1 MWTFNDP
8 FIVAIEIEQPDG
20 RCLIRWD
27 QHWGI
32 NGCENIEHNSDEVTN
47 VFFLHSTLVIK
58 YRLRRL
64 NLSPLS
70 PILSRLYKGMVH
82 LI

>member
-1 MWTFNDP
+1 ML
-8 FIVAIEIEQPDG
+8 IVAVEIEQPDG
-20 RCLIRWD
+20 RSLIRRD
-27 QHWGI
+27 NDWGI
-32 NGCENIEHNSDEVTN
+32 NRWENIEHNSDEVTN

-70 PILSRLYKGMVH
+70 PILSRLYKDKMH